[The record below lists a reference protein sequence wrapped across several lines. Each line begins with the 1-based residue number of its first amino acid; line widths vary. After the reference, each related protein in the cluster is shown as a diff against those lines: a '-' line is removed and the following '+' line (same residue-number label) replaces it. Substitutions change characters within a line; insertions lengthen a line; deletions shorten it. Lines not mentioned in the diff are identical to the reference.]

1 MNENESISHSTL
13 DEGDDFFI
21 TDTWNKKYHFKVST
35 FAVPSGLFSEAIE
48 VLKDNELDNEPRVY
62 HILSDF
68 DSDIE
73 TAELHLKEKIKK
85 GINKRYLDIT
95 DGEYSMCS
103 DLELAG
109 RIQWDDKLLDSNFNR
124 YFAIDGKKITVE
136 KFIDMLEEVEG
147 WNFKFKIFD
156 TTDDID

>member
-1 MNENESISHSTL
+1 MNENESITHSTL
-13 DEGDDFFI
+13 DEGYDFFI
-21 TDTWNKKYHFKVST
+21 TDKWNKTYHFKIST
-35 FAVPSGLFSEAIE
+35 FAVPSGLLSEAYEALNI
-48 VLKDNELDNEPRVY
+48 KGDSEPRVY
-62 HILSDF
+62 HSLSSF
-68 DSDIE
+68 DADIE
-73 TAELHLKEKIKK
+73 KAELLLKEKIKK
-85 GINKRYLDIT
+85 GINKRYLDEK
-95 DGEYSMCS
+95 DGNYSICS

-109 RIQWDDKLLDSNFNR
+109 RIQWDDKLSDSNFNR